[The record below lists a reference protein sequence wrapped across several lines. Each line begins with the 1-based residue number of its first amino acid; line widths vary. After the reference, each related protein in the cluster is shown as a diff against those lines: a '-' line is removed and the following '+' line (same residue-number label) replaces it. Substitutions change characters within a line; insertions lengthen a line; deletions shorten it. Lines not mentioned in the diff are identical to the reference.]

1 MKEISFTD
9 TGGIE
14 YLFTMNLKLKDILI
28 YNISSDKTF
37 VCPIDAIQNK
47 TDVFSF
53 VVEYLDIS
61 KDAKEF
67 IEKIVRDEF
76 IILV

>member
-1 MKEISFTD
+1 MKEIAFTD
-9 TGGIE
+9 NGGIE
-14 YLFTMNLKLKDILI
+14 YLFTINLKLKDILI

-37 VCPIDAIQNK
+37 SCPIDAIQENS
-47 TDVFSF
+47 DVFLF
-53 VVEYLDIS
+53 VVEYLDVS

-76 IILV
+76 LTLV